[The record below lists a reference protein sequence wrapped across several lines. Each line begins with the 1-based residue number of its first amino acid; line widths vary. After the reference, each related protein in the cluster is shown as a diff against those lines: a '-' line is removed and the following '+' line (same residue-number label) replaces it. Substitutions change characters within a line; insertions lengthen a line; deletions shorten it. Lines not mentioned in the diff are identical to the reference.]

1 MCGVYLRISDKSL
14 SQTLSEFDSK
24 NLEQLRKRGPDGTY
38 FLESESVFSL
48 YGFTRLA
55 IRALANGNQPYSN
68 ERFISV
74 FNCEIYNTVYLE
86 KKINTLYPKE
96 TIPEGDAQLLGLWLY
111 LFGPQ
116 AIKEVVGMF
125 AGYIKIGTK
134 IYAFRDRVGEK
145 PLYYGFFDHIFF
157 ISSNFPSSFNEFSEI
172 SDTTLISGLHSSN
185 LSKDTFVIE
194 PGTYIEIEENSI
206 ILNKKIRIYRYWY
219 WPKRNLCFNGKKYG
233 QFEQVVIESV
243 KSQLVS
249 DVGISILLSGG
260 IDSGL
265 IAALARQEIG
275 QSLKAFTLAF
285 KDSKYNESNL
295 AIKTAQHLNLQ
306 HEVIEVSDEELAR
319 NVQPALD
326 AMDIPIF
333 DTGALS
339 LFTIAKEVAKE
350 NKVSLTG
357 DGGDELFRGYSIFN
371 YVFFLNLLA
380 KTPSKIPV
388 KGLIY
393 LIEKYFAK
401 ADEYLGTELKLKRAL
416 SVTTNHRINPYYG
429 AIGPLGGTEL
439 FDLICRR
446 VMEKSSH
453 NLKFISKNN
462 LENFFINEILPKIY
476 LVKADR
482 MSMAHGLELRAPLL
496 DFRVIESA
504 FSLSKLSLH
513 LSERKA
519 NLRKMAKSYLPE
531 EVLTQK
537 HGFSTPFHKVI
548 KYLDMPDWTSYKNE
562 EELSYFIKI
571 WIDAKSGKESASAPA
586 WSLLV
591 REHFFKKIIS

>member
-14 SQTLSEFDSK
+14 SQTINEFDNE
-24 NLEQLRKRGPDGTY
+24 NLEQLSKRGPDGTY
-38 FLESESVFSL
+38 FQENESVFSL

-55 IRALANGNQPYSN
+55 IRALANGNQPYSDG
-68 ERFISV
+68 RFISV
-74 FNCEIYNTVYLE
+74 FNCEVYNTVYLE
-86 KKINTLYPKE
+86 KIINTSYPSE
-96 TIPEGDAQLLGLWLY
+96 IIPEGDAQLLGLWLY

-145 PLYYGFFDHIFF
+145 PLYYGFYDDIFF
-157 ISSNFPSSFNEFSEI
+157 VSSNFPPVINKVSEI
-172 SDTTLISGLHSSN
+172 SDSTLISGLHSN
-185 LSKDTFVIE
+185 KLSKDTYVIE
-194 PGTYIEIEENSI
+194 PGTYIEIDENSI
-206 ILNKKIRIYRYWY
+206 IFNRKIKICQYWF
-219 WPKRNLCFNGKKYG
+219 WPKRNLFFNGKKYG
-233 QFEQVVIESV
+233 HFEQVVIESV

-265 IAALARQEIG
+265 VAALARQEIG
-275 QSLKAFTLAF
+275 HSFKAFTLAF
-285 KDSKYNESNL
+285 KDSNYNESNL
-295 AIKTAQHLNLQ
+295 AKKTAKHLNLQ
-306 HEVIEVSDEELAR
+306 HEVIEVSNQELAK

-357 DGGDELFRGYSIFN
+357 DGGDELFRGYTIFN
-371 YVFFLNLLA
+371 YVFYLNLLA
-380 KTPSKIPV
+380 KTPNKILIE
-388 KGLIY
+388 GFIY
-393 LIEKYFAK
+393 LIEKYFTRT
-401 ADEYLGTELKLKRAL
+401 DEYLGTELKLKRAL
-416 SVTTNHRINPYYG
+416 SVTSNHGINPYYG

-446 VMEKSSH
+446 ITEKSGG
-453 NLKFISKNN
+453 NLKFISKNT
-462 LENFFINEILPKIY
+462 LERFFISEILPKIY

-504 FSLSKLSLH
+504 FSFSKLSLY

-519 NLRKMAKSYLPE
+519 SLRKMAKNYLPA

-537 HGFSTPFHKVI
+537 HGFSTPFHMVV
-548 KYLDMPDWTSYKNE
+548 KYLDMPDWKSYKNE
-562 EELSYFIKI
+562 EELSHFIKI
-571 WIDAKSGKESASAPA
+571 WMDAKSGKESASAPA

-591 REHFFKKIIS
+591 REHFYNKIIL